1 MPDELAAV
9 LWDMDGTLVDTEP
22 YWIKEESRMVAEYGH
37 GVWTDE
43 DAMALVGNP
52 LLTSAELIRQ
62 RGGVTLDAPRIVD
75 MLLESVIEQVRV
87 HVPYRPGAYE
97 LLLALQEADIPC
109 ALVTMSYRSFAEAI
123 VESLPEGSFRSII
136 PGDEVSRGKPDPE
149 PYLKAAAELGVRADR
164 CIALED
170 SKPGIGSAEA
180 SGACTIAIPHMV
192 PIEQAPTRTV
202 LPTLDGV
209 TPDDLRRIFASR
221 SARIRE
227 Q

>member
-22 YWIKEESRMVAEYGH
+22 YWIKEETRMVTDYGH
-37 GVWTDE
+37 GVWTDD

-52 LLTSAELIRQ
+52 LLVSAELIRK
-62 RGGVTLDAPRIVD
+62 RGGVTLDAERIVD
-75 MLLESVIEQVRV
+75 MLLESVIEQVRA

-97 LLLALQEADIPC
+97 LLLALQEAGIPC

-123 VESLPEGSFRSII
+123 VEALPEGSFVTIV
-136 PGDEVSRGKPDPE
+136 PGDEVARGKPDPE
-149 PYLKAAAELGVRADR
+149 PYLKAAAALGVRPEN

-170 SKPGIGSAEA
+170 SKPGIGAAEA

-192 PIEQAPTRTV
+192 PIDDAPTRTV

-209 TPDDLRRIFASR
+209 TPRDLQRIYETRAATS
-221 SARIRE
+221 
-227 Q
+227 